1 MIVYHGSNSNFKNF
15 KISKS
20 LVKHQSTMEN
30 EGLGIY
36 FSTDKKVAESY
47 GKYLYTLSIDDRIV
61 YNFNDYKTC
70 QQYINNI
77 ARYIFDKTK
86 VNIGYLVDLSAIAT
100 NIQLGGVSIANID
113 KELLL
118 WFDSREAWHTQMTE
132 RSRNAVKK
140 ALREVLKI
148 NSAKVYLFN
157 YHIKG
162 CGVAK
167 SADLVKIVN
176 KECNGIRVGGV

>member
-1 MIVYHGSNSNFKNF
+1 VN
-15 KISKS
+15 
-20 LVKHQSTMEN
+20 
-30 EGLGIY
+30 
-36 FSTDKKVAESY
+36 
-47 GKYLYTLSIDDRIV
+47 
-61 YNFNDYKTC
+61 
-70 QQYINNI
+70 QYINNI

-86 VNIGYLVDLSAIAT
+86 VNIGYLVDLSALAT

-140 ALREVLKI
+140 ALRDVLKI

-157 YHIKG
+157 YHIRLWS
-162 CGVAK
+162 C
-167 SADLVKIVN
+167 
-176 KECNGIRVGGV
+176 